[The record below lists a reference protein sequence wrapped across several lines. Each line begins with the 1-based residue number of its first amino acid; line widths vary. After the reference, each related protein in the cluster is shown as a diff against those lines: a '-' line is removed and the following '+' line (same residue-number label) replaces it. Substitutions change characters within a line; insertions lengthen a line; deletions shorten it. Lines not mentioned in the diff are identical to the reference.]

1 MGLRSASSPS
11 PPPFLA
17 GPTTA
22 TPKFPLIPGLPRP
35 SPAMWDSILSAVR
48 TRDDKYHITS
58 PNCKFV
64 PEPLVGRVVVALRAD
79 YRYGPT
85 DPIQW
90 PQITAAKWEYLSV
103 IRRGMPSNDPRA
115 VMWADPPERDFEVI
129 QGCQFTSLGLFKKS
143 SIHSLLAQARDI
155 DVLIARRH
163 GTPPA
168 HLTWLA
174 AALRQGCDRLARFP
188 STRRDACLQ
197 FRDIQRYWLMATAHM
212 EYFDL
217 MKKTSK
223 SKHTSPRV
231 RLDFMGAFTTHP
243 HVVQNLYGA
252 GIPVWFIRPDASVKG
267 LHLSTTPAA
276 QPSSLCTDY
285 GPLGGHVL
293 YAGLSGTQHLQTCA
307 PGNPRYFDI
316 SHAPLIASYTVA
328 NYSTPPTDN
337 RHAPPTASSP
347 SSTRQSSRLHDP
359 RMAII
364 YGEQPPVATPCE
376 YCAFR

>member
-11 PPPFLA
+11 PPPFWA
-17 GPTTA
+17 SPTTA

-48 TRDDKYHITS
+48 TRDDKYYITS

-103 IRRGMPSNDPRA
+103 IRRRMPSNDPRA
-115 VMWADPPERDFEVI
+115 VMWADPPESDFEVI

-197 FRDIQRYWLMATAHM
+197 FRDIQRYWIMATAFM
-212 EYFDL
+212 EYHDL
-217 MKKTSK
+217 MDKASK
-223 SKHTSPRV
+223 SARSTPLPV
-231 RLDFMGAFTTHP
+231 CPDYMGAFTSKP
-243 HVVQNLYGA
+243 QVVQNFYAA
-252 GIPVWFIRPDASVKG
+252 GIPVWFIRPDASVVG
-267 LHLSTTPAA
+267 LHPALGNPV
-276 QPSSLCTDY
+276 QPSNICTAY
-285 GPLGGHVL
+285 GSFGGHPL
-293 YAGLSGTQHLQTCA
+293 YSGLCGAQHLQTCA
-307 PGNPRYFDI
+307 PGNPLYFDI
-316 SHAPLIASYTVA
+316 SDAPLIAGYTDA
-328 NYSTPPTDN
+328 NYSGPPADN
-337 RHAPPTASSP
+337 RQARPDASTSP
-347 SSTRQSSRLHDP
+347 SSGQPSGSRDARL
-359 RMAII
+359 ATF
-364 YGEQPPVATPCE
+364 YGEQVPPHRRSE
-376 YCAFR
+376 